1 MIEETSAT
9 IVTTS
14 LIKNKAGRIVR
25 RKSLYAHYFFVTMA
39 FLFIVFAVVGFGQD
53 YQLIYAQHITL
64 YWFDNIHGAVLTAW
78 LLVFLTQTILAAKG
92 NFKFHRQLGQF
103 SVVLGVLVWASMGVV
118 IFHAH
123 IGYPFH
129 TNISW
134 DEVLFLFLTMN
145 LFGLFFTWGVIARK
159 NGAAHKRLLFLATLV
174 LISAGFNRML
184 LYAGVDPTLHWSL
197 LPRIA
202 TPSLSGAPNW
212 SAFSLYNDLLLIPL
226 LIYDLVTL
234 RHIHKIS
241 IIGSAYIIGVHI
253 TVTMLWGSLT

>member
-1 MIEETSAT
+1 MIKEISNPTL
-9 IVTTS
+9 TTG
-14 LIKNKAGRIVR
+14 LIKNKMGITVK
-25 RKSLYAHYFFVTMA
+25 RKSLYAHYFFVSMA
-39 FLFIVFAVVGFGQD
+39 SLFIVFALVGFGQD
-53 YQLIYAQHITL
+53 YKAIYAQHITL
-64 YWFDNIHGAVLTAW
+64 YWFANIHGALLTVW
-78 LLVFLTQTILAAKG
+78 LLVFLTQSILAAKG

-145 LFGLFFTWGVIARK
+145 LFGLFFTWGVIVRK
-159 NGAAHKRLLFLATLV
+159 NAAAHKRLLFLATLV
-174 LISAGFNRML
+174 LIAAGFNRML
-184 LYAGVDPTLHWSL
+184 LYAGVDPTLHLSL

-202 TPSLSGAPNW
+202 RPSLSGAPNW

-226 LIYDLVTL
+226 FIYDFVTL
-234 RHIHKIS
+234 RHIHKITL
-241 IIGSAYIIGVHI
+241 IGSAYIIGVHFI
-253 TVTMLWGSLT
+253 VTMLWGSLT

>member
-1 MIEETSAT
+1 MIKETST
-9 IVTTS
+9 VIVTTS
-14 LIKNKAGRIVR
+14 LKKDRVGRTVR
-25 RKSLYAHYFFVTMA
+25 RRSLYAHYFFVVMA
-39 FLFIVFAVVGFGQD
+39 ILFIVFAVVGFGQD

-64 YWFDNIHGAVLTAW
+64 YWFDNIHGALLTAW
-78 LLVFLTQTILAAKG
+78 LLVFLTQTILAAIGK
-92 NFKFHRQLGQF
+92 FKFHRQLGQF
-103 SVVLGVLVWASMGVV
+103 SAVLGVLVWASMGIV

-145 LFGLFFTWGVIARK
+145 LFGLFFTWGIIVRK
-159 NGAAHKRLLFLATLV
+159 NAAAHKRLLFLATLV

-184 LYAGVDPTLHWSL
+184 LYAGVDPTLHWSF

-226 LIYDLVTL
+226 FVYDLVTL
-234 RHIHKIS
+234 KRIHKITLIAS
-241 IIGSAYIIGVHI
+241 GCIIGVHI
-253 TVTMLWGSLT
+253 TVTMLWGFLT